1 MLLSANVCTPVSES
15 RLFPRLSWYQ
25 AEYEQNGNGA
35 LANGYPYADEYAFS
49 VTAPLGI
56 KKGMTVLDVGC
67 GNGYMIGLL
76 WKYTDI
82 RIAGIDP
89 LPFFIMA
96 ANRAYPDGSF
106 CQASA
111 TNMSGTCA
119 HGLFNRAFDVT

>member
-1 MLLSANVCTPVSES
+1 MLLSANVCTPVRES

-67 GNGYMIGLL
+67 GNGYDWASLEVHRH
-76 WKYTDI
+76 TDCWH
-82 RIAGIDP
+82 RSSAV
-89 LPFFIMA
+89 LH
-96 ANRAYPDGSF
+96 YGS
-106 CQASA
+106 QS
-111 TNMSGTCA
+111 
-119 HGLFNRAFDVT
+119 RVP